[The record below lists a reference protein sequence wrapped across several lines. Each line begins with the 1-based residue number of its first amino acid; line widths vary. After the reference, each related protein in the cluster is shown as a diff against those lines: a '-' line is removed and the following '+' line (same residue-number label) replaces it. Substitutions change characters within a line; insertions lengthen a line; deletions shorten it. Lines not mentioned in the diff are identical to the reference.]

1 MRRQKKRAKYMNR
14 KMLVLSLVGY
24 VAMLVLL
31 LVMDIVIIN
40 RDREEQIRSVELT
53 LTSSTEKLVADI
65 DTMTKYLFNIY
76 ESDPQFQILAENP
89 ESEKG
94 DYSSAYDLNSRMK
107 MNREMSTWL
116 DGYYLAYGDGNNL
129 QWLFNVNKNRIP
141 FEEGQRIRN
150 ILLSYVEGS
159 DTHNGFFLQTEGGKW
174 LLACIL

>member
-89 ESEKG
+89 ESEKEIIV
-94 DYSSAYDLNSRMK
+94 LPM
-107 MNREMSTWL
+107 
-116 DGYYLAYGDGNNL
+116 
-129 QWLFNVNKNRIP
+129 I
-141 FEEGQRIRN
+141 
-150 ILLSYVEGS
+150 
-159 DTHNGFFLQTEGGKW
+159 
-174 LLACIL
+174 